1 MDAIQIR
8 PGKGFI
14 ISSLTTTSQSED
26 VSAASTRHF
35 LVLVL
40 GVNAAI
46 SSGDGS
52 ATAASDGTDLVIP
65 AGGSVAIALPPNH
78 DFVAAK
84 AISGSGGTVYIYP
97 LQGSRA

>member
-8 PGKGFI
+8 PGEGKI
-14 ISSLTTTSQSED
+14 ISSLTTTSQSVD
-26 VSAASTRHF
+26 LSALKTRHV

-46 SSGDGS
+46 RSGDGS

-65 AGGSVAIALPPNH
+65 AGGSVALALPPRH
-78 DFVAAK
+78 DFIAAK

-97 LQGSRA
+97 LQGSEA